1 MICARCDLPIRKDQP
16 YDSYDHV
23 SNSGGGMTVRWHKG
37 CQPSP
42 TQRFPV
48 EAPRSRQ
55 PRRRPRERG
64 QDG

>member
-23 SNSGGGMTVRWHKG
+23 SNSGGGVTVHWHKG
-37 CQPSP
+37 CQPST

-48 EAPRSRQ
+48 AGRHADGPR
-55 PRRRPRERG
+55 
-64 QDG
+64 